1 MSLRE
6 AGVAGVDIFRFVAAQ
21 VVPDMFCPGVAVGQQ
36 AQGVLTL
43 ESGK

>member
-6 AGVAGVDIFRFVAAQ
+6 AGVAGEDIFRSVSAQ
-21 VVPDMFCPGVAVGQQ
+21 MVPDMLRPGVAVGQQ